1 MDSLHSVT
9 TPHANQ
15 LSLFHKMPE
24 DSQHSSA
31 WNRHHGVGVTL
42 LDNWV
47 EERAVGE
54 RIIQERSN
62 IIELSRQ
69 GHAVH

>member
-1 MDSLHSVT
+1 
-9 TPHANQ
+9 
-15 LSLFHKMPE
+15 MPE